1 MSNYNT
7 NKRYFETVLS
17 KKENI
22 CKAEITLNIANIM
35 ITQCYNDIS
44 YIGYEAK
51 STTKSTICK
60 HCLKEITRFKQYKT
74 TYTIYAKY
82 NSKIILLKLSNK
94 QYYCQ
99 DCKKTTTEKL
109 IDKKEKKQKTK
120 NFTQTIIDT
129 LQENVSYSMI
139 ARTHKIS
146 VSNVIRCFD
155 EVAKQ
160 IEISKDKDKIKHISI
175 NELRFVKSKQ
185 ANYQFIIV
193 DTTTRKIQE
202 ILQDRKQSVIKE
214 HLKDNYKNIQ
224 TVSQDLWKP
233 YKTVVKSL
241 YEEVEIIPDR
251 FHVIRQFTLA
261 FTRERIK
268 LQKQEGIKTNRN
280 WKILTKRQRN
290 LDEKGKEK
298 LEELLK
304 KHKQLEIIHTAKE
317 KAYETFKRQSVEEYR
332 EKLEKLK
339 EYVKE
344 NNIQEFKKAI
354 KTIQIWEQ
362 DIENMFKYDITN
374 GVVER
379 INRSIKQSKNIAYG
393 YRNLER
399 ATKLVQ
405 YRVNKCTLKVS

>member
-1 MSNYNT
+1 M
-7 NKRYFETVLS
+7 
-17 KKENI
+17 
-22 CKAEITLNIANIM
+22 
-35 ITQCYNDIS
+35 
-44 YIGYEAK
+44 
-51 STTKSTICK
+51 
-60 HCLKEITRFKQYKT
+60 
-74 TYTIYAKY
+74 
-82 NSKIILLKLSNK
+82 
-94 QYYCQ
+94 
-99 DCKKTTTEKL
+99 
-109 IDKKEKKQKTK
+109 DKKEKKQKTK

-160 IEISKDKDKIKHISI
+160 IEISKDKDEIKHISI
-175 NELRFVKSKQ
+175 DELRFVKSKQ
-185 ANYQFIIV
+185 ANYQFIII

-214 HLKDNYKNIQ
+214 HLKNNYKNIQ

-233 YKTVVKSL
+233 YKTVAKSL

-251 FHVIRQFTLA
+251 FHVIRQFTWA

-290 LDEKGKEK
+290 LDEKGKER

-332 EKLEKLK
+332 EKLEELK

-354 KTIQIWEQ
+354 KTIQVWEQ

-379 INRSIKQSKNIAYG
+379 INRTIKQSKNIAYG

>member
-1 MSNYNT
+1 
-7 NKRYFETVLS
+7 
-17 KKENI
+17 
-22 CKAEITLNIANIM
+22 
-35 ITQCYNDIS
+35 
-44 YIGYEAK
+44 
-51 STTKSTICK
+51 
-60 HCLKEITRFKQYKT
+60 
-74 TYTIYAKY
+74 
-82 NSKIILLKLSNK
+82 
-94 QYYCQ
+94 
-99 DCKKTTTEKL
+99 
-109 IDKKEKKQKTK
+109 
-120 NFTQTIIDT
+120 
-129 LQENVSYSMI
+129 MI

-155 EVAKQ
+155 EVSKQ
-160 IEISKDKDKIKHISI
+160 IEISKDKDEIKHISI
-175 NELRFVKSKQ
+175 DELRFVKSKQ

-202 ILQDRKQSVIKE
+202 ILKDRKQSVIKE
-214 HLKDNYKNIQ
+214 HLKNNYKNIQ

-233 YKTVVKSL
+233 YKTVAKSL

-251 FHVIRQFTLA
+251 FHVIRQFTWA
-261 FTRERIK
+261 FARERIK
-268 LQKQEGIKTNRN
+268 LQKKEGIKTNRN

-290 LDEKGKEK
+290 LDEKRKEI

-332 EKLEKLK
+332 EKLEELK

-354 KTIQIWEQ
+354 KTIQVWEQ

>member
-1 MSNYNT
+1 
-7 NKRYFETVLS
+7 
-17 KKENI
+17 
-22 CKAEITLNIANIM
+22 
-35 ITQCYNDIS
+35 
-44 YIGYEAK
+44 
-51 STTKSTICK
+51 
-60 HCLKEITRFKQYKT
+60 
-74 TYTIYAKY
+74 
-82 NSKIILLKLSNK
+82 
-94 QYYCQ
+94 
-99 DCKKTTTEKL
+99 
-109 IDKKEKKQKTK
+109 
-120 NFTQTIIDT
+120 
-129 LQENVSYSMI
+129 MI

-155 EVAKQ
+155 EAAKQ
-160 IEISKDKDKIKHISI
+160 IEISKNKDKIKHISI
-175 NELRFVKSKQ
+175 DELRFVKSKQ

-214 HLKDNYKNIQ
+214 HLKNNYKNIQ

-233 YKTVVKSL
+233 YKTVAKSL

-251 FHVIRQFTLA
+251 FHVIRQFTWA

-268 LQKQEGIKTNRN
+268 LQKKEGIKTNRN

-290 LDEKGKEK
+290 LDEKGKER

-317 KAYETFKRQSVEEYR
+317 KAYETFKRQSIEEYR
-332 EKLEKLK
+332 KKLEELK

-354 KTIQIWEQ
+354 KTIQVWEQ

>member
-1 MSNYNT
+1 
-7 NKRYFETVLS
+7 
-17 KKENI
+17 
-22 CKAEITLNIANIM
+22 
-35 ITQCYNDIS
+35 
-44 YIGYEAK
+44 
-51 STTKSTICK
+51 
-60 HCLKEITRFKQYKT
+60 
-74 TYTIYAKY
+74 
-82 NSKIILLKLSNK
+82 
-94 QYYCQ
+94 
-99 DCKKTTTEKL
+99 
-109 IDKKEKKQKTK
+109 
-120 NFTQTIIDT
+120 
-129 LQENVSYSMI
+129 MI

-155 EVAKQ
+155 EVSKQ

-175 NELRFVKSKQ
+175 DELRFVKSKQ

-214 HLKDNYKNIQ
+214 HLKNNYKNIQ

-233 YKTVVKSL
+233 YKTVAKSL

-251 FHVIRQFTLA
+251 FHVIRQFTWA

-268 LQKQEGIKTNRN
+268 LQKKEGIKTNRN

-290 LDEKGKEK
+290 LDEKGKEI

-317 KAYETFKRQSVEEYR
+317 KAYETFKRQSIEEYR
-332 EKLEKLK
+332 KKLEELK

-354 KTIQIWEQ
+354 KTIQVWEQ

-379 INRSIKQSKNIAYG
+379 INRTIKQSKNIAYG